1 MKIMETIEIKNK
13 KITIPL
19 IWVVI
24 CMILSSC
31 SIEKHDNA
39 KQYDNYSILTNYN
52 ILYEGNPISFI
63 KTENDTLE
71 LTLQIVFQSDIPFTL
86 EFGLIDNFT
95 QRTIK
100 VKEEN
105 TFTEDT
111 IFKVNLP
118 KTDEEL
124 KTSNIIIQIDKVNG
138 NFHDLIFFIKN
149 DTKIQNKSIRGY
161 DFLRLNVNGEKNVY
175 NENVSNTKIP
185 FITAQEKNIFLEL
198 NPNIKKVGKEI
209 DCELQININKMYEG
223 EQFIGE
229 YNNNLDKKLDFA
241 VMIFE
246 NRKLLQINNLDQF
259 VWSESTI
266 GKNGKITF
274 TAISNTTDKDDIVLI
289 LLPYPFINYQ
299 EAERYQL
306 IAYNNICYYHYKF
319 NESVELIQ

>member
-13 KITIPL
+13 KITILL

-31 SIEKHDNA
+31 SIEKHDSA

-95 QRTIK
+95 QRAIK

-118 KTDEEL
+118 KTDEEF

-161 DFLRLNVNGEKNVY
+161 DFLRLNVNGEKNVF

-246 NRKLLQINNLDQF
+246 NRKLLQINNLNQF